1 VFGCGTHHVRSVDG
15 ATHEV
20 IAGGRK
26 RHLVYGAPLQ
36 SAVHHAASESLAL
49 AQHDARAGSGNAGGR
64 VGWARLGC
72 SIDGAVAERVADDS
86 EVPGAGVNSA
96 RRGLGRAR
104 DGRSA
109 RANAELLERLRR
121 GSGDRRRVAAARD
134 AEGQQEAWGDV
145 WGVRGRSQ
153 AAGTRVRMSQR
164 ALPARKRRWDSCVF
178 AADETLLEPQGCASA
193 IGVGVRQ
200 AIGRRVVVWI
210 AKVARMS
217 LRVGVRQAI
226 GRRVVVWIAKVT
238 DVTIRLTHAG
248 GKPVHWCGVGDV
260 AGVRRRKGTEV
271 DNWRAEVRPLR
282 GRPSRRRGKRCTG
295 LRKPG
300 ALCKFGLSPT

>member
-49 AQHDARAGSGNAGGR
+49 AQHDARAGSGHAGGR

-217 LRVGVRQAI
+217 LHVGVR
-226 GRRVVVWIAKVT
+226 
-238 DVTIRLTHAG
+238 
-248 GKPVHWCGVGDV
+248 
-260 AGVRRRKGTEV
+260 
-271 DNWRAEVRPLR
+271 
-282 GRPSRRRGKRCTG
+282 
-295 LRKPG
+295 
-300 ALCKFGLSPT
+300 

>member
-1 VFGCGTHHVRSVDG
+1 MFGCGTHHVRSVDG